1 MDNVYKIN
9 EIGGMGTS
17 GIGGGA
23 LGFFGGLIFSLLFG
37 RGGFGG
43 LGGFGGNAPIAG
55 TLGAVNYA
63 EANNQAILNR
73 IDYNSLLQATN
84 SVKDVSVAGFSSVQ
98 SSLCNGFAGVNS
110 NINQST
116 NAIIMNNLQNTNT
129 LSAQIQSVKDLITS
143 NNNAQLLADNTFLKT
158 QLANKHSEDTMI
170 NKILINTGT
179 LNNSGIVGMR
189 ASV

>member
-9 EIGGMGTS
+9 EIGGMGAGGAFGGGIVGFLLGTLLRG
-17 GIGGGA
+17 GIGG
-23 LGFFGGLIFSLLFG
+23 F
-37 RGGFGG
+37 
-43 LGGFGGNAPIAG
+43 GGFGGNAPIAG

-84 SVKDVSVAGFSSVQ
+84 SVKDLTVGGFAQVQ

-116 NAIIMNNLQNTNT
+116 NSIIMNNLQNTNT

-143 NNNAQLLADNTFLKT
+143 NNNAQLLADNAFLKN
-158 QLANKHSEDTMI
+158 QLASKHSEDAI
-170 NKILINTGT
+170 VNKILINTGT
-179 LNNSGIVGMR
+179 FSNSGVVAQRG
-189 ASV
+189 